1 MYAHFYGK
9 IDSILKDKVIIDV
22 NNIGYEIYMPES
34 EISRL
39 EIGEQLK
46 IYTHLNVRG
55 LGFRDIRLYETTH
68 MILDGIVD
76 LKEIEKM
83 PTVEARDELLKL
95 SGVGPKVALGIISNI
110 STSDMCIAIA
120 TEDVALL
127 KQIPGIGPKMAQK
140 IIFELKDKITNEDLI
155 STSSKSGTSKFT
167 NSNEQEAITALQV
180 LGYSLKQIKDVLSK
194 VDISNCSV
202 EEIIKKVLKEMQ
214 NI

>member
-39 EIGEQLK
+39 EIGEQVK
-46 IYTHLNVRG
+46 IYTHLNVREDDMK
-55 LGFRDIRLYETTH
+55 LFGFLTYETLEFFRKL
-68 MILDGIVD
+68 ILV
-76 LKEIEKM
+76 
-83 PTVEARDELLKL
+83 

-140 IIFELKDKITNEDLI
+140 IIFE
-155 STSSKSGTSKFT
+155 FF
-167 NSNEQEAITALQV
+167 V
-180 LGYSLKQIKDVLSK
+180 
-194 VDISNCSV
+194 
-202 EEIIKKVLKEMQ
+202 
-214 NI
+214 

>member
-39 EIGEQLK
+39 KIGEQVK
-46 IYTHLNVRG
+46 IYTHLNVREDDMK
-55 LGFRDIRLYETTH
+55 LFGFLTYETLEFFRKL
-68 MILDGIVD
+68 ILV
-76 LKEIEKM
+76 
-83 PTVEARDELLKL
+83 

>member
-39 EIGEQLK
+39 EIGEQVK
-46 IYTHLNVRG
+46 IYTHLNVREDDMK
-55 LGFRDIRLYETTH
+55 LFGFLTYETLKFFRKL
-68 MILDGIVD
+68 ILV
-76 LKEIEKM
+76 
-83 PTVEARDELLKL
+83 

-214 NI
+214 NIWNIF

>member
-39 EIGEQLK
+39 EIGEQIK
-46 IYTHLNVRG
+46 IYTHLNVREDDMK
-55 LGFRDIRLYETTH
+55 LFGFLTYETLEFFRKL
-68 MILDGIVD
+68 ILV
-76 LKEIEKM
+76 
-83 PTVEARDELLKL
+83 
-95 SGVGPKVALGIISNI
+95 SGVGPKVSLGIISNI

-155 STSSKSGTSKFT
+155 STSSKSGTSKFA

>member
-34 EISRL
+34 EISSL
-39 EIGEQLK
+39 EIGEQVK
-46 IYTHLNVRG
+46 IYTHLNVREDDMK
-55 LGFRDIRLYETTH
+55 LFGFLTYETLEFFRKL
-68 MILDGIVD
+68 ILV
-76 LKEIEKM
+76 
-83 PTVEARDELLKL
+83 

-155 STSSKSGTSKFT
+155 STSSKSGTSKFA

>member
-39 EIGEQLK
+39 EIGEQVE
-46 IYTHLNVRG
+46 IYTHLNVREDDMK
-55 LGFRDIRLYETTH
+55 LFGFLTYETLEFFRKL
-68 MILDGIVD
+68 ILV
-76 LKEIEKM
+76 
-83 PTVEARDELLKL
+83 

-155 STSSKSGTSKFT
+155 STSSKSGTSKFAS
-167 NSNEQEAITALQV
+167 SNEQEAITALQV

>member
-1 MYAHFYGK
+1 M
-9 IDSILKDKVIIDV
+9 IIDV

-39 EIGEQLK
+39 EIGEQVK
-46 IYTHLNVRG
+46 IYTHLNVREDDMK
-55 LGFRDIRLYETTH
+55 LFGFLTYETLEFFNESNISKWSWT
-68 MILDGIVD
+68 
-76 LKEIEKM
+76 K
-83 PTVEARDELLKL
+83 
-95 SGVGPKVALGIISNI
+95 SALGIISNI

-155 STSSKSGTSKFT
+155 STSSKSGTSKFA